1 MTDHDIQ
8 SIGLHA
14 VSSAQPDAALC
25 KSCTLDSLCHPKS
38 IQPKTLDTL
47 DKVLSRGVRYNKGD
61 YLFHQGEPFDAVYAV
76 RSGSLKTYVVTSNGQ
91 EQITNFYFATEMAGI
106 SGLNMSIYP
115 VSAVAMETTTVCK
128 IPFSKL
134 EELSLEI
141 PELRESI
148 YSTIGKELHN
158 FEEMMLTLSK
168 KNADERLATFLMNLS
183 CRYKKRGYS
192 ASSFRLTMSR
202 NEIGNFLGLAVE
214 TVSRVFSR
222 FQKQLLINVEG
233 KEIQLLKPNKLI
245 EISGNTSS
253 LADLKKRI

>member
-1 MTDHDIQ
+1 MTDKKNQ
-8 SIGLHA
+8 SIGLKA
-14 VSSAQPDAALC
+14 VSSTLPDAILC

-38 IQPKTLDTL
+38 VQPKTLETL
-47 DKVLSRGVRYNKGD
+47 EKVLNRGVRYSKGE
-61 YLFHQGEPFDAVYAV
+61 YLFHQGEPFDAVFAV
-76 RSGSLKTYVVTSNGQ
+76 RSGSIKTYVVTSNGQ
-91 EQITNFYFATEMAGI
+91 EQITNFYFATEMTGL

-128 IPFSKL
+128 IPFAKL
-134 EELSLEI
+134 EELSLQI

-148 YSTIGKELHN
+148 YGTIGKELHN
-158 FEEMMLTLSK
+158 FEGMMLTLSK

-214 TVSRVFSR
+214 TVSRVFSK
-222 FQKQLLINVEG
+222 FQKQQLIKVEG
-233 KEIQLLKPNKLI
+233 KEIELLKPDQLA
-245 EISGNTSS
+245 EISGNALPLDDIKVTQ
-253 LADLKKRI
+253 